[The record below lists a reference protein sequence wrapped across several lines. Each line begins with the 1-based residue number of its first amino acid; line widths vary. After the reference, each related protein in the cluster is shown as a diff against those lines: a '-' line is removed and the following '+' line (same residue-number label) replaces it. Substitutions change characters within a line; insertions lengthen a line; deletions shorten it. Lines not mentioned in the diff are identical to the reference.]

1 MAGSKPFVDVSKYFL
16 FVKCSFLMV
25 LPFVIVVA
33 VMGHRK
39 YELILLKIIVR
50 NIVADVVM
58 M

>member
-16 FVKCSFLMV
+16 FVKYSFLMV

-39 YELILLKIIVR
+39 YVLILLKIIVR